1 MSRSFTFLFAP
12 ALVALAAF
20 FTPQQAEAQFRGS
33 WNPPPYVPF
42 APSTAPYASYPQP
55 YAPYAPYAPMQSMPS
70 ANDLAGLWYMNGPGR
85 QPCQI
90 IPSQQPGR
98 ALFINENGGRAQG
111 YIRGD
116 TILVPGWENLQGQF
130 LGDTIRWANGSVW
143 SR

>member
-1 MSRSFTFLFAP
+1 MSRSFILTLAP

-20 FTPQQAEAQFRGS
+20 FTPQQAEAQYGGY
-33 WNPPPYVPF
+33 WNPPPYVPY
-42 APSTAPYASYPQP
+42 APTAPPYASYPQP
-55 YAPYAPYAPMQSMPS
+55 YAPMQAPPS
-70 ANDLAGLWYMNGPGR
+70 ASALAGLWYMNGPGR

-90 IPSQQPGR
+90 IPSQQPDR

-111 YIRGD
+111 YIRGNM
-116 TILVPGWENLQGQF
+116 IFVPGWENLQGQF